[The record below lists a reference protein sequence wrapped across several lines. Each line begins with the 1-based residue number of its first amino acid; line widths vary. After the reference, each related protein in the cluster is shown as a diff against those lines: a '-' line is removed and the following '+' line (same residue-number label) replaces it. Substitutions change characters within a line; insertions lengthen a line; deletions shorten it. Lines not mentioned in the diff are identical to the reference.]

1 MSRAQKMEWST
12 RTLVRNA
19 DSGAIVAMMTRIF
32 LADDHQILR
41 HGLRALL
48 REEHGFEIVGEAE
61 DGRRAVELVAELRP
75 DIIIMD
81 LQMPILNGIDAT
93 RKILANR
100 PSCKVIFLS
109 MSSDA
114 AVVRRAIQAG
124 ARAFVL
130 KDCAFDELLNA
141 IRAVMRGEHYLSS
154 KIVGVILSDYVQQL
168 GRDSAPPVMALT
180 QREAEVLQLLAE
192 GKSTKAIAG
201 ILDVSVKT
209 IDTHRQNLMAKLDL
223 HSVAALTKF
232 AIREGV
238 TSLDF

>member
-1 MSRAQKMEWST
+1 
-12 RTLVRNA
+12 
-19 DSGAIVAMMTRIF
+19 MTRIL

-48 REEHGFEIVGEAE
+48 GDKGGFEIVGEAE
-61 DGRRAVELVAELRP
+61 DGRQAVDLAKKLKP
-75 DIIIMD
+75 DIVIMD

-93 RKILANR
+93 RKILAER

-114 AVVRRAIQAG
+114 PVVRRAIQVG

-141 IRAVMRGEHYLSS
+141 IRAVNRGEHYLSS
-154 KIVGVILSDYVQQL
+154 RIVGVVLSDYVQQL
-168 GRDSAPPVMALT
+168 GSHPDTSAMALT

-192 GKSTKAIAG
+192 GKSTKVIAG
-201 ILDVSVKT
+201 ILKVSIKT
-209 IDTHRQNLMAKLDL
+209 VDSHRQNLMAKLDL
-223 HSVAALTKF
+223 HSVAELTKF
-232 AIREGV
+232 AIREGM